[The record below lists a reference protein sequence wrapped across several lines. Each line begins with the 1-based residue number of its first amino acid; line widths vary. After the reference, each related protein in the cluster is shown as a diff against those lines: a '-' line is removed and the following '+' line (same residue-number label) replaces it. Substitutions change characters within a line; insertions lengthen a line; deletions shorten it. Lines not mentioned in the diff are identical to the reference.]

1 MTARTDRIASIILA
15 AGASKRMGRPKM
27 LLPYR
32 SGTVLSCAVA
42 PHLEAGAGRVIVVLG
57 YGADEVRAAAKLPAD
72 PRLTTVVNLD
82 WAEGMAS
89 SIRRGLEECGEASA
103 VLLAL
108 GDQPGVDVARVKAVL
123 AAWAPDIRLV
133 VPVHGDRGSH
143 PVLFARSLFPEL
155 RDLRGDV
162 GAREV
167 VRRHWAEAVRVPAP
181 PLADVDT
188 EEDYRTLLDGAP
200 GRPAEGLKLP

>member
-1 MTARTDRIASIILA
+1 MTAWTDEITSIILA

-32 SGTVLSCAVA
+32 SGTVLSSAVA
-42 PHLEAGAGRVIVVLG
+42 PHLEAGVGRVIVVLG
-57 YGADEVRAAAKLPAD
+57 HRADEVRSAAGLPAD
-72 PRLTTVVNLD
+72 PRLTLVVNVD

-89 SIRRGLEECGEASA
+89 SIRRGLDECGDAKA

-108 GDQPGVDVARVKAVL
+108 GDQPGVDADRVKAL
-123 AAWAPDIRLV
+123 LSAWTPDVRLV

-181 PLADVDT
+181 ALADVDT
-188 EEDYRTLLDGAP
+188 EEDYRTLLEGSP

>member
-1 MTARTDRIASIILA
+1 MTAWTDPIASIILA

-32 SGTVLSCAVA
+32 AGTVLSSAVA
-42 PHLEAGAGRVIVVLG
+42 PHLEAGVGRVIVVLG
-57 YGADEVRAAAKLPAD
+57 HGDDEVRSAAGLPAD
-72 PRLTTVVNLD
+72 PRLITVVNLD

-89 SIRRGLEECGEASA
+89 SIRRGLEECGEAHA

-108 GDQPGVDVARVKAVL
+108 GDQPGVDAARVKALL
-123 AAWAPDIRLV
+123 AAWTPDVRLV
-133 VPVHGDRGSH
+133 VPVHRDRGSH

-167 VRRHWAEAVRVPAP
+167 VRRHWAEAVLVPAP
-181 PLADVDT
+181 ALADVDT
-188 EEDYRTLLDGAP
+188 QEDYRSLLQGGP
-200 GRPAEGLKLP
+200 GRPAEGLKGP

>member
-15 AGASKRMGRPKM
+15 AGASRRMGRPKM

-32 SGTVLSCAVA
+32 SGTVLSSAVA

-72 PRLTTVVNLD
+72 SRLTTVVNLD

-108 GDQPGVDVARVKAVL
+108 GDQPGVDAARVKAL
-123 AAWAPDIRLV
+123 LFAWAPDVRLV
-133 VPVHGDRGSH
+133 VPVYGDRGSH

>member
-1 MTARTDRIASIILA
+1 VRPTDHVASIILA

-32 SGTVLSCAVA
+32 SGTVLSSAVA
-42 PHLEAGAGRVIVVLG
+42 PYLEAGAGPVIVVLG
-57 YGADEVRAAAKLPAD
+57 HGADEVRSAAKLPAD
-72 PRLTTVVNLD
+72 PRLSIVVNLD

-89 SIRRGLEECGEASA
+89 SIRRGLQECGEASA

-108 GDQPGVDVARVKAVL
+108 GDQPGADVARVKAVL
-123 AAWAPDIRLV
+123 AAWTPDVRLV
-133 VPVHGDRGSH
+133 VPVHGERGSH

-167 VRRHWAEAVRVPAP
+167 VRRHWAEAVRVTAPA
-181 PLADVDT
+181 LADVDT
-188 EEDYRTLLDGAP
+188 EEDYRTLLEGAP
-200 GRPAEGLKLP
+200 GRPHEGWKRP

>member
-1 MTARTDRIASIILA
+1 MTARTESIASIILA
-15 AGASKRMGRPKM
+15 AGASRRMGRPKM

-32 SGTVLSCAVA
+32 SGTVLSSAVA
-42 PHLEAGAGRVIVVLG
+42 PHLEAGAGPVIVVLG
-57 YGADEVRAAAKLPAD
+57 HRADEVRSAAALPAD
-72 PRLTTVVNLD
+72 PRLTTVVNPD

-108 GDQPGVDVARVKAVL
+108 GDQPGVDAARVKALL
-123 AAWAPDIRLV
+123 AAWGPDVRLV
-133 VPVHGDRGSH
+133 VPVHGERGSH

-155 RDLRGDV
+155 RDLRGEV
-162 GAREV
+162 GARDV

-181 PLADVDT
+181 ALADVDT
-188 EEDYRTLLDGAP
+188 EEDYRTLLEGAA
-200 GRPAEGLKLP
+200 GGPAGGLKLP